1 MQAKIIKQLFET
13 GMLAGVNI
21 LPEPM
26 SRGWVLSFMLKGGG
40 NAVLETA
47 RGGTRVFS
55 SLDTAVSSIEGITGR
70 KPTSMVC
77 GV

>member
-1 MQAKIIKQLFET
+1 MQAKLIKEFFER

-26 SRGWVLSFMLKGGG
+26 SKGWVLSFMIKGGE

-47 RGGTRVFS
+47 RGGVRVFS

-70 KPTSMVC
+70 KPTSMCC

>member
-1 MQAKIIKQLFET
+1 MQAKLIKEFFERGII
-13 GMLAGVNI
+13 AGAKI

-26 SRGWVLSFMLKGGG
+26 SKGWILSFAVKGSEDV
-40 NAVLETA
+40 VLETA
-47 RGGTRVFS
+47 RGGVRVFS

-70 KPTSMVC
+70 KPTSMLV